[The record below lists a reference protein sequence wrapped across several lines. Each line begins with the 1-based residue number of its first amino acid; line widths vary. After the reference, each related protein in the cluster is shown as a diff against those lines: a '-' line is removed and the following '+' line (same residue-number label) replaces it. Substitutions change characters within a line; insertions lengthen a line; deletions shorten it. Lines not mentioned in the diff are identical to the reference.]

1 MRLKG
6 LVHGAG
12 IPPSGYYHR
21 KRTVTLTEGVTLAA
35 NLNIELDRT
44 PRAPGEARRAIES
57 LNGDIEPR
65 ILPDVKLLV
74 SELVTNSV
82 KYGGHGPVRLEV
94 TAGPE
99 KFRAEVV
106 DQGSGFEPQERS
118 DDLEEVGGWGLPL
131 VENLADRWGTHEGST
146 HVWFEIDL

>member
-1 MRLKG
+1 M
-6 LVHGAG
+6 
-12 IPPSGYYHR
+12 
-21 KRTVTLTEGVTLAA
+21 TEGVTLAA

-44 PRAPGEARRAIES
+44 LRAPGEARRAIES
-57 LNGDIEPR
+57 LNGDIDPA

-94 TAGPE
+94 QAGPD

-106 DQGSGFEPQERS
+106 DQGSGFEPQQRS

-131 VENLADRWGTHEGST
+131 VQEPGEPLGHARGLDARLVRDRPLT
-146 HVWFEIDL
+146 